1 VWKVFRDEGA
11 NEYATWMLEYWNGNP
26 PGDYYPGDEYV
37 DWLGLSCQNWW
48 SGTTGRQGPYR
59 SLGELVS
66 PNYDYWTSVHKDK
79 PIMIGEMSTE
89 KHSVRWAAHRSGGL
103 ESLWRPDEGCHI
115 QKRGNAS
122 LAGEGEIRR
131 TLCGHE
137 AGNCGYGQG
146 EAPTARVLSKR
157 QPEGRVSTARWNPKG
172 LRRTAGP

>member
-1 VWKVFRDEGA
+1 MWKVFRDEGA

-37 DWLGLSCQNWW
+37 DWLGLSCQSWW

-89 KHSVRWAAHRSGGL
+89 KHTKQHEWYIDAFRYIKTRPRIGAAIIIDVPYGDFTFGQDLDPDRRVQKSTTGSIQGSVLDTG
-103 ESLWRPDEGCHI
+103 SLGM
-115 QKRGNAS
+115 
-122 LAGEGEIRR
+122 
-131 TLCGHE
+131 
-137 AGNCGYGQG
+137 
-146 EAPTARVLSKR
+146 
-157 QPEGRVSTARWNPKG
+157 
-172 LRRTAGP
+172 